1 MSKIKFFLLWGLI
14 IATIPLYA
22 NNYKP
27 EKRIYLMDLSGSMT
41 GLGSVRTDNVL
52 DKMKADL
59 KGTINWVPT
68 NSDFVF
74 IPFTE
79 DISPYIKGTS
89 EEKPVL
95 IGHISDIDIMPG
107 NTDIASAWARGLAEL
122 DSTKVNYLFLL
133 SDGYHNRGISKQEFY
148 STLHNWSNDNSNYDV
163 EAYFVL
169 LSPQYRTTEVAKIF
183 DSTDRMQVVE
193 SMNIIRQTAS
203 AEADTAQISTTVSPV
218 SSTSDKAFSW
228 CWVWIVLV
236 ILIIVLLTYL
246 IIHYLPRIFNTIPS
260 SPLNKI
266 NNTPIKQEKEP
277 ENPEEPAGYGYF
289 VNKNLFHLNKN
300 YTIPNGN
307 QHKNPLQKTSGDL
320 GRDLGDYQPEIK
332 FKNGYPVFD
341 RDGGT
346 YNKKP
351 LFVEIDGGIGQYLKT
366 EEMQTGGKKN
376 RMNLHIAA
384 FKKMSSKY
392 GIDYDELQV
401 FKGNAEPVE
410 RLARKWSCSEEE
422 VWEKCKNPH
431 KIMRVLH
438 ECEDCKTIQLVPW
451 LYHHVDHNGG
461 IEKISS
467 MFQNIH

>member
-1 MSKIKFFLLWGLI
+1 MSKIKLLLLCGLI
-14 IATIPLYA
+14 IAILPLSA

-68 NSDFVF
+68 NTDFVF

-79 DISPYIKGTS
+79 EISPYIQGTS

-95 IGHISDIDIMPG
+95 IGHISNIDIMPG
-107 NTDIASAWARGLAEL
+107 NTDIASAWERGLAEL

-228 CWVWIVLV
+228 CWVWIA
-236 ILIIVLLTYL
+236 LIILLIALLIFLLTKLTPMLLNDLTPMSRYFNRHMKML
-246 IIHYLPRIFNTIPS
+246 DGTPSHNGHWSGEKGNSKWYPDREYIPTKGHYCNLDSKTWG
-260 SPLNKI
+260 KI
-266 NNTPIKQEKEP
+266 
-277 ENPEEPAGYGYF
+277 
-289 VNKNLFHLNKN
+289 LD
-300 YTIPNGN
+300 
-307 QHKNPLQKTSGDL
+307 S
-320 GRDLGDYQPEIK
+320 
-332 FKNGYPVFD
+332 
-341 RDGGT
+341 
-346 YNKKP
+346 
-351 LFVEIDGGIGQYLKT
+351 
-366 EEMQTGGKKN
+366 
-376 RMNLHIAA
+376 
-384 FKKMSSKY
+384 Y
-392 GIDYDELQV
+392 GIDGINFKKGVPDFSPVSKYPVKFNWGKELSSKDLHKLVTSSERSALHETAYRQMAKRYGFSSVDEL
-401 FKGNAEPVE
+401 K
-410 RLARKWSCSEEE
+410 
-422 VWEKCKNPH
+422 
-431 KIMRVLH
+431 KIK
-438 ECEDCKTIQLVPW
+438 EAQNLVPHERIDGTIE
-451 LYHHVDHNGG
+451 LVPRDIHDPVNHKGG
-461 IEKISS
+461 INV
-467 MFQNIH
+467 FQNYYKSKYKI